1 MLTYSAEF
9 VEDIE
14 YAYAVA
20 RIRALETRFID
31 ELTLNALL
39 SSDGERFVA
48 QFSELTGIRSSTA
61 GGEPVDVTRMM
72 DDLEESFSDTFL
84 LVQSL
89 ILEEQMRRF
98 IGLRYDYELLKFVVK
113 GEKGDV
119 MRIPISLIER
129 SNYGH
134 GLLKSLLSDGRALE
148 TGETMFR
155 TYRSL
160 QDSRE
165 ISGTQIDIECDR
177 AYYVELFQLLDEN
190 FNPFIRDY
198 FIREIDVINIATVLR
213 LKLQGRKRNV
223 MRERYIPLGSI
234 DLSYMEEGFDM
245 NLEGFAGRIQ
255 FSPFGQY
262 LREVDKNTEEEEQ
275 VAQVERRLDAA
286 QTKYLR
292 ESLIV
297 SFGIEP
303 LLAYLWI
310 KERELNNLRTIFIAK
325 MSGIPQDEIRTSLRG
340 PYG

>member
-1 MLTYSAEF
+1 MLTNNAEF

-31 ELTLNALL
+31 DVALNSLL
-39 SSDGERFVA
+39 QSEGERFIA
-48 QFSELTGIRSSTA
+48 QFSEITGIKSGSSN
-61 GGEPVDVTRMM
+61 GEGVDVTRMLV
-72 DDLEESFSDTFL
+72 DLEESFSETFR
-84 LVQSL
+84 LVHSL
-89 ILEEQMRRF
+89 IQQDSMKRL

-113 GEKGDV
+113 EERGEV
-119 MRIPISLIER
+119 MRIPLSLIER

-134 GLLKSLLSDGRALE
+134 GLMKSLLSEGRALE
-148 TGETMFR
+148 TGETIYR

-160 QDSRE
+160 LESRE
-165 ISGTQIDIECDR
+165 ITSTQIDIQCDR
-177 AYYVELFQLLDEN
+177 AYYSELFQLLHRD

-198 FIREIDVINIATVLR
+198 FIREIDAINIATVLR
-213 LKLQGRKRNV
+213 LKLQDKKRAI
-223 MRERYIPLGSI
+223 MRERYLPLGSI
-234 DLSYMEEGFDM
+234 DLAYLEEGFDL
-245 NLEGFAGRIQ
+245 NLEGFAARIQ
-255 FSPFGQY
+255 FSPFAQY
-262 LREVDKNTEEEEQ
+262 LREVDKSTEVEEQ

-286 QTKYLR
+286 QTSYLR

-325 MSGIPQDEIRTSLRG
+325 MSGISQDEIRSSLRG

>member
-1 MLTYSAEF
+1 MLTNSAEF

-20 RIRALETRFID
+20 RIRALEIRFID
-31 ELTLNALL
+31 DVALNTLLQ
-39 SSDGERFVA
+39 SEGERFIA
-48 QFSELTGIRSSTA
+48 QFSEITGVKSGSSS
-61 GGEPVDVTRMM
+61 GEAVDVTRMLV
-72 DDLEESFSDTFL
+72 DLEESFSETFQ
-84 LVQSL
+84 LVHSL
-89 ILEEQMRRF
+89 ILQDSMKRL

-113 GEKGDV
+113 EERGEV
-119 MRIPISLIER
+119 MRIPLSLIER

-134 GLLKSLLSDGRALE
+134 GLMKTLLSEGRALE
-148 TGETMFR
+148 TGEIIYK

-160 QDSRE
+160 LESRE
-165 ISGTQIDIECDR
+165 ITSTQIDIQCDR
-177 AYYVELFQLLDEN
+177 AYYDELFQLLDQN

-198 FIREIDVINIATVLR
+198 FIREIDAINIATVLR
-213 LKLQGRKRNV
+213 LRLQDKKRAI
-223 MRERYIPLGSI
+223 MRERYLPQGSI
-234 DLSYMEEGFDM
+234 DLAYLEEGFDM

-255 FSPFGQY
+255 FSPFAQY
-262 LREVDKNTEEEEQ
+262 LREVDKSAEAEEQ

-286 QTKYLR
+286 QTSYLK

-325 MSGIPQDEIRTSLRG
+325 MSGISQDKIRSSLRG

>member
-48 QFSELTGIRSSTA
+48 QFSDVTGIRSSTSNR
-61 GGEPVDVTRMM
+61 EPVDVTRML
-72 DDLEESFSDTFL
+72 DDLEESFSDTFR

-89 ILEEQMRRF
+89 ILEEEMKRL
-98 IGLRYDYELLKFVVK
+98 IGLRYDYELLKFIVKEEK
-113 GEKGDV
+113 GEV
-119 MRIPISLIER
+119 LRIPLSLIER

-134 GLLKSLLSDGRALE
+134 GLLKILLAEGKALE

-155 TYRSL
+155 TYRDL
-160 QDSRE
+160 LESRE
-165 ISGTQIDIECDR
+165 ISSAQIDVYCDR
-177 AYYVELFQLLDEN
+177 AYYDELFQLLDEN

-198 FIREIDVINIATVLR
+198 FIREIDAINIATVLR
-213 LKLQGRKRNV
+213 LKLQGKKRGV
-223 MRERYIPLGSI
+223 MRERYITLGSI
-234 DLSYMEEGFDM
+234 DLSYLEEGFDM
-245 NLEGFAGRIQ
+245 NLEGFAARIQ

-262 LREVDKNTEEEEQ
+262 LREADKSAEEEEQ

-292 ESLIV
+292 ESLFV

-310 KERELNNLRTIFIAK
+310 RERELNNLRTIFIAK
-325 MSGIPQDEIRTSLRG
+325 MSGISQDEIRASLRG